1 VFCFRIVVNKTY
13 VYLFSTNLF
22 FVRPLLSLADTIANL
37 ISKIIM
43 NIMYDRAFGNDDDLP
58 DIPVPPT
65 QERILDPL
73 PVVSPAK
80 PLPVV
85 KEVEDPSNSS
95 DDDKPCEKPSKHAE
109 AETTSEKSEGKPVMV
124 SAMKV
129 LKRTEVI
136 KRERKLSLRE
146 NAVSKREIEL
156 AKRESELAKRE
167 SEEAKREVELN
178 QKEISLT
185 LMDDKLNMQE
195 KLVCQKRDSYRKW
208 FESIKSEQE
217 GLVVQKQTL
226 FKLMATLH
234 SELGKTATA
243 VASLDATKSSVSEP
257 VYPDTTDVPNQRKE
271 KRDEIKETISK
282 KAKK

>member
-1 VFCFRIVVNKTY
+1 MFCFRIVVNKTY

-43 NIMYDRAFGNDDDLP
+43 NIMYDRAFGNDDLP

-80 PLPVV
+80 PIPVV

-95 DDDKPCEKPSKHAE
+95 DDDKPCERPSKHAE

-136 KRERKLSLRE
+136 KRER
-146 NAVSKREIEL
+146 
-156 AKRESELAKRE
+156 
-167 SEEAKREVELN
+167 
-178 QKEISLT
+178 
-185 LMDDKLNMQE
+185 E
-195 KLVCQKRDSYRKW
+195 K
-208 FESIKSEQE
+208 I
-217 GLVVQKQTL
+217 
-226 FKLMATLH
+226 
-234 SELGKTATA
+234 
-243 VASLDATKSSVSEP
+243 VSE
-257 VYPDTTDVPNQRKE
+257 RKCCFQE
-271 KRDEIKETISK
+271 RN
-282 KAKK
+282 